1 MMERHAAAD
10 RELSRSS
17 TRLALALLGYFSL
30 VTLVIT
36 LAPFDFS
43 FRRFRLWWSMPPAD
57 VAANIALF
65 VPIGFLIR
73 SLGRRD
79 MRPAWRD
86 LACAAAFS
94 VSVETAQIFIAGRFV
109 SPIDVATNSSGAY
122 FGIVLRE
129 QIERWSVWRPH
140 VVGRVGL
147 DVPLVGLLYL
157 LVPQLWLSGAGLME
171 DARRGG
177 TMVLLGCAGSIVLVA
192 LHRHK
197 WGGGA
202 QLAAG
207 MVLPLTLGWFTLGTL
222 PTLAASPGVVVAVA
236 LVVVALT
243 LWLLRPPVERHE
255 RRFEADTL
263 GRFVPVFVLYLVV
276 AALWPPLRPLAPW
289 HGAIGFADRLNDAG
303 VVDVLLLLEQVGGFT
318 LLGYAAAE
326 WRGRRELTLGADL
339 PRIAAI
345 AGVLACA
352 LELVQGVLAG
362 PGASL
367 VRALLAT
374 SGAIYGAA
382 VYHLARTHVRTLRRA
397 SATGLYEEI
406 RARPSRVLAAESRA
420 GSDYSCRRGFP

>member
-1 MMERHAAAD
+1 MERQAAAD
-10 RELSRSS
+10 RELSQSS

-43 FRRFRLWWSMPPAD
+43 LRGFELSWMMPPSD
-57 VAANIALF
+57 MAANVALF
-65 VPIGFLIR
+65 VPIGFLLR

-79 MRPAWRD
+79 LRPAWRD

-109 SPIDVATNSSGAY
+109 SPIDVATNAGGAY
-122 FGIVLRE
+122 LGILLRDR
-129 QIERWSVWRPH
+129 IERWSVWRPH
-140 VVGRVGL
+140 VVGRAGL
-147 DVPLVGLLYL
+147 DIPLVGLLYL
-157 LVPQLWLSGAGLME
+157 LVPQLWLSGVGLVD

-177 TMVLLGCAGSIVLVA
+177 TMLLLGCAGSIVLVA

-197 WGGGA
+197 WRGGA
-202 QLAAG
+202 RLAAG
-207 MVLPLTLGWFTLGTL
+207 MVPPLTVSWFTLGAL
-222 PTLAASPGVVVAVA
+222 PSLAASPGIVAGMSLA
-236 LVVVALT
+236 VVALT
-243 LWLLRPPVERHE
+243 LWLLRPSVERRE

-289 HGAIGFADRLNDAG
+289 HGAIGFANRLNDAG
-303 VVDVLLLLEQVGGFT
+303 ILDVLLLLEQVGGFT

-326 WRGRRELTLGADL
+326 WRGRRELTLGADM
-339 PRIAAI
+339 PRVAAV
-345 AGVLACA
+345 AAVFACS

-367 VRALLAT
+367 VRAALAT

-382 VYHLARTHVRTLRRA
+382 VYHLARTHVRSLRRA
-397 SATGLYEEI
+397 SAADFHEE
-406 RARPSRVLAAESRA
+406 RAAA
-420 GSDYSCRRGFP
+420 